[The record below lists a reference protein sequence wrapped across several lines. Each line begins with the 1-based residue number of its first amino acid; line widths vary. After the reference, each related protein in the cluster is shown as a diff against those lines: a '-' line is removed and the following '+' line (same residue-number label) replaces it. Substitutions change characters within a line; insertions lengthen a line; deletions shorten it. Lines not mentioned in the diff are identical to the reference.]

1 MSADKC
7 EYIYRKNS
15 FILGESVYLV
25 RYVLDPNDQ
34 KKLSLEEA
42 FNRLIIDD
50 ENWFYYGKKGPYALE
65 TAIQKGYIACQT
77 IDLNLLNAIITSNI
91 FKYSTF
97 TSEMQTTEE
106 EATALDVGEQSVQDQ
121 QQQQQQLLQQIQ
133 QEIEKPQNQ
142 ELEKPQQQQDEG
154 VEELKEVFDSTK
166 TDTTDQKAKIVSQW
180 RRNKGLKSQ
189 VSNLL
194 NHVPNK
200 LIWSSIVQPW

>member
-1 MSADKC
+1 
-7 EYIYRKNS
+7 
-15 FILGESVYLV
+15 VYLV

-97 TSEMQTTEE
+97 TPEMQTSEE

-121 QQQQQQLLQQIQ
+121 QQQKLQQQLQ
-133 QEIEKPQNQ
+133 QEMDKPQN
-142 ELEKPQQQQDEG
+142 ETLEKLQQQQDEG
-154 VEELKEVFDSTK
+154 VKELKEELDSTK
-166 TDTTDQKAKIVSQW
+166 TDTTDKQAKIVRQ
-180 RRNKGLKSQ
+180 
-189 VSNLL
+189 
-194 NHVPNK
+194 
-200 LIWSSIVQPW
+200 